1 MGNQWVRSTR
11 KTWNWALRRNQLRR
25 AGEIRMKGSLQP
37 ASSGR
42 WGPQEPF
49 STDKWR
55 YFTRRNAEGLW
66 SAAHAWEPPC
76 VPHGGKRSRSVQR
89 SRGPHS
95 SLAPVAPVQ
104 DLPNQDVFIRLG
116 WGYFASFGHGPLIPV
131 PPEGVNSLVA
141 LEIVLSRAKGYC

>member
-1 MGNQWVRSTR
+1 VELGITTES
-11 KTWNWALRRNQLRR
+11 APE

-42 WGPQEPF
+42 WGPRSRFPRPWGGILPGE
-49 STDKWR
+49 TL
-55 YFTRRNAEGLW
+55 EGLW